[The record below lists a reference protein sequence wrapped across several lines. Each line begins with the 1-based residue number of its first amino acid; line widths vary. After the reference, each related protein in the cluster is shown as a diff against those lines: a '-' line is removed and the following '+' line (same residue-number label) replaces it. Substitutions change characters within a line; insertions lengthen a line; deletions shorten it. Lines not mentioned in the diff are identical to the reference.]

1 MSNSKYFQLN
11 IVTTETEVYS
21 GLAKKLI
28 VSGIL
33 GELEILYNHTS
44 FLTSLSIGP
53 IWFEDKNGILN
64 SFIMLGGI
72 LEVQPTVSTILGDS
86 VIRADN
92 FDEAAAI
99 EAKNNSERIFSQ
111 REANI
116 DYAKV
121 KSELA
126 VAVAQ
131 LRVIR
136 KLKGR

>member
-1 MSNSKYFQLN
+1 MSKYFQLN
-11 IVTTETEVYS
+11 IVTTEREVYS

-28 VSGIL
+28 VTGVL
-33 GELEILYNHTS
+33 GELEILYNHTP

-53 IWFEDKNGILN
+53 VWFEEKSGKLS

-86 VIRADN
+86 VIRAEN
-92 FDEAAAI
+92 LDEAAAI

-111 REANI
+111 KGTDI

-121 KSELA
+121 KRELA
-126 VAVAQ
+126 IAMAEIR
-131 LRVIR
+131 LIR
-136 KLKGR
+136 KFRNKR

>member
-1 MSNSKYFQLN
+1 MSKYFQLN
-11 IVTTETEVYS
+11 IVTTETEIYS

-28 VSGIL
+28 VTGVL
-33 GELEILYNHTS
+33 GELEVLYNHTP
-44 FLTSLSIGP
+44 FLTSLAIGP
-53 IWFEDKNGILN
+53 IWFEDKDGKLT
-64 SFIMLGGI
+64 SFIMLGGL

-92 FDEAAAI
+92 LDEAAAI
-99 EAKNNSERIFSQ
+99 EAKNNSERLFSQ
-111 REANI
+111 KEANI

-126 VAVAQ
+126 IAVAQ

-136 KLKGR
+136 RLKDRR